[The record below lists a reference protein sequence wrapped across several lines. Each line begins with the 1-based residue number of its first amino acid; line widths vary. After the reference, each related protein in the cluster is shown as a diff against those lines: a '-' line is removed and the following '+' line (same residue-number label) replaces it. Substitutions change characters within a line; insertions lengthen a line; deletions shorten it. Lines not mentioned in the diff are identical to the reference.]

1 MVFSALLTMSD
12 HPNKQRFLF
21 LPRLTHH
28 PHYKRMDNE
37 LITLSGVIVLV
48 VLLFVSANKW
58 QKAEKKLKKAEK
70 KLEEYK
76 QGNSPDSSS

>member
-1 MVFSALLTMSD
+1 M
-12 HPNKQRFLF
+12 
-21 LPRLTHH
+21 PRLTHH

-37 LITLSGVIVLV
+37 LITFSGVIVLV

-76 QGNSPDSSS
+76 QANSPDSSS

>member
-1 MVFSALLTMSD
+1 
-12 HPNKQRFLF
+12 
-21 LPRLTHH
+21 
-28 PHYKRMDNE
+28 MDNE

-76 QGNSPDSSS
+76 EGNSPDSSS

>member
-1 MVFSALLTMSD
+1 
-12 HPNKQRFLF
+12 
-21 LPRLTHH
+21 
-28 PHYKRMDNE
+28 MDKE
-37 LITLSGVIVLV
+37 VIILSGVIVLV

-76 QGNSPDSSS
+76 QGNSSDSFS